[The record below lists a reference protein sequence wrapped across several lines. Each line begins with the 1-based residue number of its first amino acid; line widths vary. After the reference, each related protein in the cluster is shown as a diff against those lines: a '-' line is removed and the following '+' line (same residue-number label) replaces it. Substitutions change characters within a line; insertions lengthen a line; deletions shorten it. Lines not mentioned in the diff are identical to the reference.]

1 MRIKMSRFFL
11 DEAFSFESLKKYI
24 TGKLSKNIDIDKL
37 KVTSTGTI
45 QIKDK
50 GLLALEEI
58 LEKVKNMTDEE
69 FNELY
74 ERSTKREYGNR

>member
-1 MRIKMSRFFL
+1 MSRFFL